1 MLEDYRSYLTNVRN
15 NLIQCGVEFPINPLS
30 TYSELFYLGLQL
42 DEVLW
47 YYHILAVSGSEEAL
61 VGCMFS
67 LRGYYKE
74 KMRQVFYN
82 EFRDFLQDYKKIS
95 TTYNLLQGYKG
106 TDEELSSDEEMDL
119 FEDITTVESNEDYK
133 EVLLDSQ
140 EHEEVKAH
148 GEVLSPNSFLS
159 MVGSSKEVTEQFIE
173 EDFVPTEEYT
183 SHGVFLDDVLEVA
196 EPEVVSKDI
205 EPSKEYVP
213 HGIYLDELSEED
225 NNLDENGFEEAE
237 EEVFEDSEDGVFE
250 DSEEFFETEEE
261 EDTEGIEY
269 DEDGFEIDSEE
280 SVFEEEDEEYDEDG
294 FEIEDVEVD
303 ENGFEVDENGFEVD
317 DEEDSFE
324 TEEGVEYDENGFE
337 VDDSESIQYDED
349 GFEIED
355 ESDSIQYD
363 EDGFELEEEDDG
375 IQYDENGF
383 EVDDSETDE
392 NGFEISDDDFEGFE
406 EEDEPVIPE
415 PSISESITPEPQAHP
430 TQPRVTQP
438 REKDITDYIQDAV
451 NTTLTKGKRFIYKE
465 MKKMKDLNND

>member
-106 TDEELSSDEEMDL
+106 TDEELSSDEEIDL
-119 FEDITTVESNEDYK
+119 FEDTTTAESNEDYK
-133 EVLLDSQ
+133 EVILDSQ

-159 MVGSSKEVTEQFIE
+159 MVGISTKQFVE
-173 EDFVPTEEYT
+173 EDFVPTEEYS
-183 SHGVFLDDVLEVA
+183 SHGVFLDDVLEDI
-196 EPEVVSKDI
+196 ESEVVPKGI
-205 EPSKEYVP
+205 EQSKEYVS
-213 HGIYLDELSEED
+213 HGVYLDELSEED

-237 EEVFEDSEDGVFE
+237 EEVFEDSEGEVFE

-261 EDTEGIEY
+261 EDTESIEY
-269 DEDGFEIDSEE
+269 DEDGFEIDNEE
-280 SVFEEEDEEYDEDG
+280 SVFEEDVEYDEDG
-294 FEIEDVEVD
+294 FEIEDVKVDENGFEID
-303 ENGFEVDENGFEVD
+303 ENGFEVDN
-317 DEEDSFE
+317 EEDSFE
-324 TEEGVEYDENGFE
+324 TEEEVEYDENGFE

-349 GFEIED
+349 GFELED
-355 ESDSIQYD
+355 EDDGIQYD
-363 EDGFELEEEDDG
+363 EDGFE
-375 IQYDENGF
+375 I
-383 EVDDSETDE
+383 DDSEVDE
-392 NGFEISDDDFEGFE
+392 NGFEISDGGFEGFE
-406 EEDEPVIPE
+406 EEDEPIIPE
-415 PSISESITPEPQAHP
+415 PSISESITSEPQTPP

>member
-95 TTYNLLQGYKG
+95 TTYNLLQGYRG
-106 TDEELSSDEEMDL
+106 TDEELSSDEEIDL
-119 FEDITTVESNEDYK
+119 FEDTTTVESDEDYK

-148 GEVLSPNSFLS
+148 EEVLSPNSFLS
-159 MVGSSKEVTEQFIE
+159 MVGSSKGVTEQFIE
-173 EDFVPTEEYT
+173 EDFVPTEEYA
-183 SHGVFLDDVLEVA
+183 SHGVFLDDVLEDI
-196 EPEVVSKDI
+196 ESEVVSRGI
-205 EPSKEYVP
+205 ESSKEYVP
-213 HGIYLDELSEED
+213 HGVYLDELSEED

-237 EEVFEDSEDGVFE
+237 EEVFEDSGDEEEVFE

-261 EDTEGIEY
+261 EDTESIEY
-269 DEDGFEIDSEE
+269 DEDGFEIDNEE
-280 SVFEEEDEEYDEDG
+280 SVFEEEDIEYDEDG

-317 DEEDSFE
+317 D
-324 TEEGVEYDENGFE
+324 
-337 VDDSESIQYDED
+337 SESIQYDED

-355 ESDSIQYD
+355 EDSGIQYD

-383 EVDDSETDE
+383 EVDDSEVDE
-392 NGFEISDDDFEGFE
+392 NGFEISDGGFEGFE

-415 PSISESITPEPQAHP
+415 PSISESITPEPQTSP
-430 TQPRVTQP
+430 SQPRVTQP

>member
-106 TDEELSSDEEMDL
+106 TDEELSSDEEINL
-119 FEDITTVESNEDYK
+119 FEDTTTVKSNEDYK

-159 MVGSSKEVTEQFIE
+159 MVGVSTKQFVE
-173 EDFVPTEEYT
+173 EDFVPTEEYS
-183 SHGVFLDDVLEVA
+183 SHGVFLDDILE
-196 EPEVVSKDI
+196 DI
-205 EPSKEYVP
+205 ESEVGSRGMEQSKEYVS
-213 HGIYLDELSEED
+213 HGVYLDELSEED
-225 NNLDENGFEEAE
+225 NSLDENGFEEAE
-237 EEVFEDSEDGVFE
+237 EEVFEDSGDEEEVFE
-250 DSEEFFETEEE
+250 DSEGFFETEEE
-261 EDTEGIEY
+261 EDTESIEY

-280 SVFEEEDEEYDEDG
+280 SVFEEEDIEYDEDG

-303 ENGFEVDENGFEVD
+303 ENGFEVD

-324 TEEGVEYDENGFE
+324 TEEEVEYDENGFE

-349 GFEIED
+349 GFGLED
-355 ESDSIQYD
+355 EDGGTQYD
-363 EDGFELEEEDDG
+363 EDGFE
-375 IQYDENGF
+375 I
-383 EVDDSETDE
+383 DDSEIDE

-415 PSISESITPEPQAHP
+415 PIISESSTPEPQTLP
-430 TQPRVTQP
+430 TQPGVTQP